1 MSKIRLKVIGI
12 ALIGHVVLGF
22 VEVGGADWNLI
33 KTTGEGDFFYDTEN
47 VTRLST
53 NTVGVWLKIVYSD
66 KIKEQEGFDHLAQT
80 VGLWE
85 IDCPDKMVRLL
96 STSHSSKEE
105 EILHPSSPRV
115 LLTPDWE
122 FISPRTPLE
131 ALYIKVCN

>member
-33 KTTGEGDFFYDTEN
+33 KTTDEGDFFYDTEN

-53 NTVGVWLKIVYSD
+53 NTVGIWLKIVYSD

-122 FISPRTPLE
+122 FISPGTPLE